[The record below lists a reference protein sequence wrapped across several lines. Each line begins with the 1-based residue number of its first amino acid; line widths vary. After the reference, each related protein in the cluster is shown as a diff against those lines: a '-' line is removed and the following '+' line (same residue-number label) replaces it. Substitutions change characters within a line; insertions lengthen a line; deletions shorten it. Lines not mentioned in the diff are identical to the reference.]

1 MMPPIIFGVTLLI
14 GSKTIICQRSSM
26 LMGASITKT
35 MDVATMIRNGRT
47 YIPARFVAEA
57 FGRTVTWDQVDR
69 TVTIE

>member
-1 MMPPIIFGVTLLI
+1 
-14 GSKTIICQRSSM
+14 M